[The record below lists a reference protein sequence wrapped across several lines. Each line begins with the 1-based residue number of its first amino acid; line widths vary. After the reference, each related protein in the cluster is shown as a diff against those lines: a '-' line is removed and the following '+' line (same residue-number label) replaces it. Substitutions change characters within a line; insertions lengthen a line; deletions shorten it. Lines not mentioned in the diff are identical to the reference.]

1 MNSISIATALLII
14 STIWDSGSRRCH
26 RSEESKVM
34 GDEVGFIVGYLIPIL
49 SVGREVNDLRSEKW
63 FGSKEPFGFGGL
75 VC

>member
-1 MNSISIATALLII
+1 
-14 STIWDSGSRRCH
+14 
-26 RSEESKVM
+26 M